1 MLRALTDKADN
12 LQEERDGQC
21 KQREGNSKK
30 EPNQMLDEEHH
41 TERKITFDGL
51 IW

>member
-30 EPNQMLDEEHH
+30 EPKRNAKD
-41 TERKITFDGL
+41 
-51 IW
+51 